1 MHKSPRGGGQ
11 GRSVVAFADNFKTGT
26 LFDLPILRPEDLLN
40 FDFDT
45 VVIASVA
52 AAAIRSKLLS
62 LGIPNGK
69 ISSSYV
75 EISAAGRDTFLK
87 NVSREIIRKKL
98 DGAVA
103 EAGVFQGDFASL
115 INKYFS
121 NKKLYLFDTFEGF
134 DARDLANEEG
144 YKHESGDHF
153 KETSVELV
161 MSKMAHPEN
170 VIVKKGYVPETFE
183 DVNEKFCFV
192 NLDMDLYQPT
202 YVALEWFWP
211 NMVTNGVILV
221 HDYFYESGQFPNLK
235 KAVIKF
241 AEENDVKTMP
251 IGDDLSI
258 ALIK

>member
-1 MHKSPRGGGQ
+1 MT
-11 GRSVVAFADNFKTGT
+11 D
-26 LFDLPILRPEDLLN
+26 

-52 AAAIRSKLLS
+52 AAAIKSKLLS
-62 LGIPNGK
+62 MGISGEK

-87 NVSREIIRKKL
+87 NVSREIMRKKL

-115 INKYFS
+115 MNKYFS
-121 NKKLYLFDTFEGF
+121 ERKLYLFDTFEGF
-134 DARDLANEEG
+134 DERDLIKEKG
-144 YKHESGDHF
+144 YQHESGDHF

-161 MSKMAHPEN
+161 MSKMTYPEN
-170 VIVKKGYVPETFE
+170 VIVKKGYVPTTFE
-183 DVNEKFCFV
+183 GVTEKFCFV

-202 YVALEWFWP
+202 YAALEWFWP
-211 NMVTNGVILV
+211 HMVADGVILV
-221 HDYFYESGQFPNLK
+221 HDYFDESGQFPNLK

-241 AEENDVKTMP
+241 AEENDVKTIP